1 MIEIAHR
8 GHSIFY
14 KDNTIKAFIDA
25 FENNFEM
32 IELDVVLTKDKKV
45 AIYHD
50 TFIDNK
56 LIKDLKYLELKKID
70 KDIILFESFFKMI
83 NINKINIYIDIKGNN
98 EISKYLHAILKEK
111 SKEELENIYLASFNT
126 LILNDLQQLNSSY
139 QFGLI
144 TENLFE
150 NDTYSHYIN
159 KFNLKFIAFN
169 WTMLN
174 KNTIDFLH
182 KNKIL
187 VFTYTCNNNNT
198 LLFMKKF
205 NIDGIIT
212 NYKINKI
219 LN

>member
-8 GHSIFY
+8 GHSKFY

-25 FENNFEM
+25 FENDFEM
-32 IELDVVLTKDKKV
+32 IELDVVLTKDKKI

-50 TFIDNK
+50 TFINKK
-56 LIKDLKYLELKKID
+56 LIKDIKYLELKKMD
-70 KDIILFESFFKMI
+70 QDIILLESFFKMI
-83 NINKINIYIDIKGNN
+83 NINRINIYIDIKGNN
-98 EISKYLHAILKEK
+98 EISKYLHAILKDK

-126 LILNDLQQLNSSY
+126 LILNDLHKLNPDY

-150 NDTYSHYIN
+150 NDIYSHYIN

-169 WTMLN
+169 WTNLN

-182 KNKIL
+182 KNNIL

-212 NYKINKI
+212 NYKINIK
-219 LN
+219 

>member
-8 GHSIFY
+8 GHSKFY

-25 FENNFEM
+25 FENDFEM
-32 IELDVVLTKDKKV
+32 IELDVVLTKDKKI

-50 TFIDNK
+50 TFINNK
-56 LIKDLKYLELKKID
+56 LIKDIKYLELKKMD
-70 KDIILFESFFKMI
+70 QDIILLESFFKMI

-98 EISKYLHAILKEK
+98 EISTYLHAILKEK

-126 LILNDLQQLNSSY
+126 LILNDLHKLNPDY

-150 NDTYSHYIN
+150 NDIYSHYIN
-159 KFNLKFIAFN
+159 KFNLKFIAFH
-169 WTMLN
+169 WAMLD

-182 KNKIL
+182 KNNIL
-187 VFTYTCNNNNT
+187 VFTYTCNHNNT

-205 NIDGIIT
+205 KIDGIIT
-212 NYKINKI
+212 NYKIN
-219 LN
+219 